1 MAKSFVQLLEAF
13 NSNSS
18 NSEIV
23 EYISRAN
30 IFDMIKKSRNEM
42 VHSRIITELISG
54 RYYELSRKQTL
65 IHFLDI
71 IIKRAQQQDKNIEYA
86 FKSSVL
92 TRSLRIDSVNSN
104 LEFMIKKYVS
114 DQQKYDGNKRSD
126 IFLDIKLAKPVDVG
140 GVKKEKV
147 EIIIEN
153 KVLSHESSDQTN
165 DYFIQCSK
173 KNADDC
179 FRFFVF
185 LTPTASYEL
194 DDYEHLKGKE
204 KPNNNFIH
212 ICYQDILDYVI
223 SPLLNNDTINTR
235 DSVILEEYVNC
246 LELPAMPN
254 KEDEKTEPNN
264 RELSIMAVSKREKEL
279 LNDFWTDEDNKQLLN
294 VVQAILREKQLYIYN
309 KKYYTINQLVPITI
323 TDFLEKN
330 KESNTAIIFLLNI
343 FKRIINGKNGGT
355 PFLVYGRKE
364 QDLVKFINDRNLYV
378 FRGIIHGS
386 LSNTLQHAINCT
398 NIANEE
404 ILEYFK
410 NVYSPNGGGKLF
422 IDSNNRGFVEV
433 TNHPG
438 LFIRA
443 QILKEKLSTINSI
456 LENKLKVETIS
467 PIDDSHLPKVLN
479 DGIYVKTSKRY
490 SKISGKDIFYR
501 NDIFDRDCIIE
512 VINRLD
518 TDNNIQKANMNREKG
533 LIESFFKN
541 QQNQNL
547 MLSVYRILMEVE
559 TSDETKRANFTQIYK
574 DLLKKTK
581 RKEQN

>member
-42 VHSRIITELISG
+42 VHSRMITELISG

-92 TRSLRIDSVNSN
+92 TRSLHIDSVNSN
-104 LEFMIKKYVS
+104 VEFMIKKYVN
-114 DQQKYDGNKRSD
+114 DNQQYDGNKRPD
-126 IFLDIKLAKPVDVG
+126 IFLDIKLAKSIDVG
-140 GVKKEKV
+140 NVKKEKV

-194 DDYEHLKGKE
+194 DDYEHLKGID

-235 DSVILEEYVNC
+235 DSVILEEYVNS

-254 KEDEKTEPNN
+254 KEDENTEPNN

-294 VVQAILREKQLYIYN
+294 VVQAIIREKQLYIYN
-309 KKYYTINQLVPITI
+309 EKYYTIDQLVPITI
-323 TDFLEKN
+323 TDYLEKN
-330 KESNTAIIFLLNI
+330 KESNTAIINLLDT
-343 FKRIINGKNGGT
+343 FKNIINGIYS
-355 PFLVYGRKE
+355 FLVYGSKQE
-364 QDLVKFINDRNLYV
+364 NQVKFISDRNLYV
-378 FRGIIHGS
+378 YNGKICGS
-386 LSNTLQHAINCT
+386 LSEALQEALNCT
-398 NIANEE
+398 NITNEK
-404 ILEYFK
+404 ILDNFK
-410 NVYSPNGGGKLF
+410 NVYSRKGGGKLF
-422 IDSNNRGFVEV
+422 IDSEIDGFVEV
-433 TNHPG
+433 TNHPR
-438 LFIRA
+438 LFIRT
-443 QILKEKLSTINSI
+443 QIHKEKLSIINSI
-456 LENKLKVETIS
+456 LKDNLRLESIS
-467 PIDDSHLPKVLN
+467 PIDDSHLPELLN
-479 DGIYVKTSKRY
+479 DGIHVKTSDHYAKMP
-490 SKISGKDIFYR
+490 GKDLFYR
-501 NDIFDRDCIIE
+501 NDIFNEDYQKGIIDAINHLGY
-512 VINRLD
+512 VIIQQ
-518 TDNNIQKANMNREKG
+518 TDMNQDKD

-547 MLSVYRILMEVE
+547 ILSVYRIMMELE
-559 TSDETKRANFTQIYK
+559 TSDEAKRANFTQIYK